1 MGRDDDMK
9 CNRAA
14 AGGTEVWRGIKIAT
28 LSTQPLQ
35 HRTIGIVLA
44 GGSSTRLKRDGQ
56 PVPGGKIWLQVAG
69 RSLVESVCAR
79 LMGEL
84 GEVIV
89 VAGPG
94 QALPPLPAGVEVIA
108 DTRPGSGPLAGL
120 ADGLR
125 AAASSTPSGGLP
137 PPRQALVVSADLPLI
152 SPAVIRLLCGA
163 LAGGKPHSAG
173 EPQQRAPLWAVPLV
187 AGHLQ
192 VLLSAVDLRI
202 VTDVEAYLASGR
214 RDPRGLLE
222 SLQIRA
228 AHLVRL
234 LPEAE
239 LRGVDPQLESFRDID
254 TWEDF
259 LAAGGQMDPGTS

>member
-1 MGRDDDMK
+1 M
-9 CNRAA
+9 
-14 AGGTEVWRGIKIAT
+14 TT
-28 LSTQPLQ
+28 LSRGPLQ

-79 LMGEL
+79 LMDEL

-94 QALPPLPAGVEVIA
+94 QALPPLPAGVVVIA

-125 AAASSTPSGGLP
+125 AAVSSGQSGGLP
-137 PPRQALVVSADLPLI
+137 APRQALVVSADVPLI
-152 SPAVIRLLCGA
+152 SPAVIRFLCGA
-163 LAGGKPHSAG
+163 LAGGKPQAG
-173 EPQQRAPLWAVPLV
+173 EPEQRGPLWAVPLV
-187 AGHLQ
+187 AGHPQ
-192 VLLSAVDLRI
+192 VLLSAVDLT
-202 VTDVEAYLASGR
+202 VLAEAEAYLASGR

-222 SLQIRA
+222 SLQTRA
-228 AHLVRL
+228 PHLVRI

-239 LRGVDPQLESFRDID
+239 LRRVDPQLESFRDID
-254 TWEDF
+254 TWDDF
-259 LAAGGQMDPGTS
+259 LAVGGQSHPEPS

>member
-1 MGRDDDMK
+1 M
-9 CNRAA
+9 
-14 AGGTEVWRGIKIAT
+14 WRGIKIAT

-44 GGSSTRLKRDGQ
+44 GGSSTRLRRNGQ
-56 PVPGGKIWLQVAG
+56 PVPGGKIWLQLAG

-137 PPRQALVVSADLPLI
+137 PPRQALVVSADVPLI

-234 LPEAE
+234 LPETE

>member
-1 MGRDDDMK
+1 MEGVR
-9 CNRAA
+9 
-14 AGGTEVWRGIKIAT
+14 IAT
-28 LSTQPLQ
+28 LSTHPLQ

-44 GGSSTRLKRDGQ
+44 GGSSIRLKRDGK

-120 ADGLR
+120 ADGLQ
-125 AAASSTPSGGLP
+125 AAVSSAISAGLP
-137 PPRQALVVSADLPLI
+137 APRQALVVSADVPLL

-163 LAGGKPHSAG
+163 LTGGTTHSAG
-173 EPQQRAPLWAVPLV
+173 EPQERAPLWAVPLV
-187 AGHLQ
+187 SGHPQ
-192 VLLSAVDLRI
+192 VLLSAVDLT
-202 VTDVEAYLASGR
+202 VLTDVEAYLASGR
-214 RDPRGLLE
+214 RDPRGLLR
-222 SLQIRA
+222 SLQARGP
-228 AHLVRL
+228 HVVRL

-239 LRGVDPQLESFRDID
+239 LRAVEPLLESFRDID
-254 TWEDF
+254 TWDDF
-259 LAAGGQMDPGTS
+259 LAIAGKTPP

>member
-1 MGRDDDMK
+1 M
-9 CNRAA
+9 
-14 AGGTEVWRGIKIAT
+14 TT
-28 LSTQPLQ
+28 LSRGPLQ

-79 LMGEL
+79 LMDEL

-94 QALPPLPAGVEVIA
+94 QALPPLPAGVVVIA

-125 AAASSTPSGGLP
+125 AAVSSAQSGGLP
-137 PPRQALVVSADLPLI
+137 APRQALVVSADVPLI

-163 LAGGKPHSAG
+163 LAGGTPQAG
-173 EPQQRAPLWAVPLV
+173 EPEQRGPLWAVPLV
-187 AGHLQ
+187 AGHPQ
-192 VLLSAVDLRI
+192 VLLSAVDLA
-202 VTDVEAYLASGR
+202 VLAEAEAYLATGR

-222 SLQIRA
+222 SLQTRA
-228 AHLVRL
+228 PHLVRI

-239 LRGVDPQLESFRDID
+239 LRGVDPQLESFLDID
-254 TWEDF
+254 TWDDF
-259 LAAGGQMDPGTS
+259 LALGGQSHPKPS

>member
-1 MGRDDDMK
+1 MRSIK
-9 CNRAA
+9 CNRAS
-14 AGGTEVWRGIKIAT
+14 AGGTGAWRAITIAT
-28 LSTQPLQ
+28 LSTHPRPQ
-35 HRTIGIVLA
+35 RTIGIVLA
-44 GGSSTRLKRDGQ
+44 GGSSTRLKREGQ

-69 RSLVESVCAR
+69 RSLVESVCTR

-94 QALPPLPAGVEVIA
+94 QALPPLPAGVKVIA
-108 DTRPGSGPLAGL
+108 DTRPGAGPLAGL

-125 AAASSTPSGGLP
+125 AAVSAAPSGGLP
-137 PPRQALVVSADLPLI
+137 APRQALVVSADVPLI

-163 LAGGKPHSAG
+163 LGGGKPHSAG
-173 EPQQRAPLWAVPLV
+173 EPQERGPLWAVPLV
-187 AGHLQ
+187 AGHAQ
-192 VLLSAVDLRI
+192 VLLSAVDLSI

-222 SLQIRA
+222 SLQTRA
-228 AHLVRL
+228 PHLVRI

-239 LRGVDPQLESFRDID
+239 LRAVDPQLQSFRDID
-254 TWEDF
+254 TWDDF
-259 LAAGGQMDPGTS
+259 LAVGGKNPS

>member
-1 MGRDDDMK
+1 MGRDEKHK

-14 AGGTEVWRGIKIAT
+14 AGGTGAWRKITIAT
-28 LSTQPLQ
+28 LSREPRQQ
-35 HRTIGIVLA
+35 RTIGIVLA
-44 GGSSTRLKRDGQ
+44 GGASTRLKRDGQ

-69 RSLVESVCAR
+69 RSLLEGVCAR

-89 VAGPG
+89 VASPG
-94 QALPPLPAGVEVIA
+94 QVLPPLPAGVTVVT

-125 AAASSTPSGGLP
+125 AAVSAAPSEGLP
-137 PPRQALVVSADLPLI
+137 APRQALVVSADVPLL
-152 SPAVIRLLCGA
+152 SPAVIGLLCGA
-163 LAGGKPHSAG
+163 LGGEKPHSAG
-173 EPQQRAPLWAVPLV
+173 KLRERGPLWAVPLV
-187 AGHLQ
+187 AGHAQ
-192 VLLSAVDLRI
+192 VLLSAVDLSI

-222 SLQIRA
+222 SLQTRA
-228 AHLVRL
+228 PHLVRI

-254 TWEDF
+254 TWDDF
-259 LAAGGQMDPGTS
+259 LAAGGQSHP

>member
-1 MGRDDDMK
+1 VEGVR
-9 CNRAA
+9 
-14 AGGTEVWRGIKIAT
+14 IAT

-79 LMGEL
+79 LMGEV

-94 QALPPLPAGVEVIA
+94 QALPPLPAGVVVIA

-125 AAASSTPSGGLP
+125 AAASFAPSGGLLA
-137 PPRQALVVSADLPLI
+137 PRQALIVSADVPLI

-163 LAGGKPHSAG
+163 LTGGRPHSAA
-173 EPQQRAPLWAVPLV
+173 EPEQRGPLWAVPLV
-187 AGHLQ
+187 AGHPQ
-192 VLLSAVDLRI
+192 VLLSAVDLT
-202 VTDVEAYLASGR
+202 VLADVEAYLATGR

-222 SLQIRA
+222 SLQARES
-228 AHLVRL
+228 HLVRI

-254 TWEDF
+254 TWDDF
-259 LAAGGQMDPGTS
+259 LAIDGQSHPEPS

>member
-1 MGRDDDMK
+1 M
-9 CNRAA
+9 
-14 AGGTEVWRGIKIAT
+14 WRGIKIAT

-44 GGSSTRLKRDGQ
+44 GGSSTRLRRNGQ
-56 PVPGGKIWLQVAG
+56 PVPGGKIWLQLAG

-94 QALPPLPAGVEVIA
+94 QALPPLPAGVTVVT
-108 DTRPGSGPLAGL
+108 DTRPGAGPLAGL

-137 PPRQALVVSADLPLI
+137 PPRQALVVSADVPLI

-163 LAGGKPHSAG
+163 LAGGQSPTDG
-173 EPQQRAPLWAVPLV
+173 EPEERRPLWAVPLV
-187 AGHLQ
+187 AGHPQ
-192 VLLSAVDLRI
+192 VLLSAVDLT
-202 VTDVEAYLASGR
+202 VLTDVEAYLASGR

-222 SLQIRA
+222 SLQTRA
-228 AHLVRL
+228 PHLVCI

-254 TWEDF
+254 TWDDF
-259 LAAGGQMDPGTS
+259 LAAGGQSHP